1 MSGFISGARRA
12 RVAVIAYVCIG
23 VRRASPHPREGA
35 EINTN
40 KPTHTTQPTTTTTHN
55 TRLFGFK
62 PMSALG
68 FSLGTRVPGHAAP
81 KEALFYAR
89 ETHVAARCGIQWA
102 SHLAQ
107 EEKKTLRGDSRSVT
121 KIADSVTASSLRA
134 PALECLTKFPCNKP
148 GERRQDS
155 SEKEA
160 RERERD
166 ETERTHTTIA
176 KAIFGDTVAMRFRTT
191 QPHPRV
197 TPKRRSA
204 PSSVPTLLFPR
215 YPHSSQILHPLHN
228 RL

>member
-1 MSGFISGARRA
+1 
-12 RVAVIAYVCIG
+12 
-23 VRRASPHPREGA
+23 
-35 EINTN
+35 
-40 KPTHTTQPTTTTTHN
+40 
-55 TRLFGFK
+55 
-62 PMSALG
+62 MSALG

-155 SEKEA
+155 SEKRK
-160 RERERD
+160 RERPEENTHNQTNISHPPRRFS
-166 ETERTHTTIA
+166 EMRPAMRPGERTTNHTPRVLTA
-176 KAIFGDTVAMRFRTT
+176 RSGDTGPAARALS
-191 QPHPRV
+191 
-197 TPKRRSA
+197 RSLC
-204 PSSVPTLLFPR
+204 SRSLI
-215 YPHSSQILHPLHN
+215 YSSQILHPLHN

>member
-1 MSGFISGARRA
+1 MSGFISGIARRESQ
-12 RVAVIAYVCIG
+12 VIAYVAYAL
-23 VRRASPHPREGA
+23 VRRRFFPSHEGT

-40 KPTHTTQPTTTTTHN
+40 KPTHTRRTQPPATTN
-55 TRLFGFK
+55 TQRLFGFK
-62 PMSALG
+62 PMSALD

-155 SEKEA
+155 SERRKA
-160 RERERD
+160 RCEQR
-166 ETERTHTTIA
+166 RTQPHSPP
-176 KAIFGDTVAMRFRTT
+176 AILGDTVARAAKRT

-197 TPKRRSA
+197 TPEAHAAR
-204 PSSVPTLLFPR
+204 PSPPRVFPIPS
-215 YPHSSQILHPLHN
+215 YSSQILHPLHN